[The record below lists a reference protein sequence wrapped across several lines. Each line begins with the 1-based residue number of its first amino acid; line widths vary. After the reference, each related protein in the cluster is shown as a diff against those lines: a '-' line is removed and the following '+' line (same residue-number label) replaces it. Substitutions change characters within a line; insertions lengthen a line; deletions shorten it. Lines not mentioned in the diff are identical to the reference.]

1 MAGRWCSSFAIILDL
16 IVRRGD
22 DDGLVMG
29 RMLIALAMMQRRRK
43 NYLMQLRRKSV
54 KDVTSMARWLDDGVA
69 PLR

>member
-43 NYLMQLRRKSV
+43 DYLMQLRRKSL
-54 KDVTSMARWLDDGVA
+54 TMAGWLDDGVA